1 VLKIACGCSETAK
14 TETGMHLHEIDYVLA
29 KLYWMREHRVW
40 PDGLRYLWT
49 DAFGLVLLISLYRE
63 LHEQAYLDDAEKL
76 VRDVDRV
83 LGRPRGI
90 RIGEAPG
97 RDGQYFHY
105 LAVWLFALSR
115 LSEHVP
121 KYRAHAIELARDV
134 HRAFVLPGR
143 GVIWKMKEDLSGPY
157 PGVGYGALDAFNGY
171 VVYRLLGEQ
180 ALASEIAEMRELIE
194 RDYQGLQIEQDLG
207 LGMMLWL
214 SHFFPQES
222 WAKVQARRSLAMLDR
237 IWVDPPGYFC
247 RAPYMHEVR
256 FAFTNYGVSLGL
268 QATGHN
274 PGRVVRLNQYFDG
287 YRAGDH
293 YDSDAITH
301 VMACTSHFPGAFLR
315 TS

>member
-1 VLKIACGCSETAK
+1 MRNVSQSTLHHRK

-29 KLYWMREHRVW
+29 KLRWMREHRVW
-40 PDGLRYLWT
+40 PNGLRYLWT
-49 DAFGLVLLISLYRE
+49 DAFGLVLLSSLYSE
-63 LHEQAYLDDAEKL
+63 LDEQAYLDDAEKL

-90 RIGEAPG
+90 RIGEAAD

-105 LAVWLFALSR
+105 LAVWLYALNC
-115 LSEHVP
+115 LSEHISQ
-121 KYRAHAIELARDV
+121 YRARAIALACDV
-134 HRAFVLPGR
+134 HHAFVLPGR

-180 ALASEIAEMRELIE
+180 ALASEIMEMRELIE
-194 RDYQGLQIEQDLG
+194 RDYEGLRIEQDLG

-214 SHFFPQES
+214 SHFFPQEA
-222 WAKVQARRSLAMLDR
+222 WAKVQADRSLTVLDHMW
-237 IWVDPPGYFC
+237 IDPSGYFC
-247 RAPYMHEVR
+247 RAPHLRQVR

-268 QATGHN
+268 QAVGHN
-274 PGRVVRLNQYFDG
+274 PDRVVRLNQYFDQ

-315 TS
+315 AR